1 MRKAYI
7 ADFGAGNTC
16 LYSVVLDTGIADPVP
31 LTDIDGEPSGYA
43 VDKRGNILL
52 GRGLYKLGWDD
63 LSRID
68 KFHINIKA
76 IPNETNAAEMTEYFR
91 MWFQKVKRE
100 HPEEFEDVDEQ
111 YWLIG
116 CPTGDEWKSKETREK
131 YKIIFE
137 KAGFENILV
146 IPESNAALAF
156 YQKTQGALEGVDENA
171 GLILLDQGAYSLD
184 ATYFGNGEIRSVG
197 SYLGA
202 GLVEQLMIHTILYDL
217 ESEYRQGKWEHNSEE
232 VLEYARRLYEKEGE
246 QGGKFRTFL
255 LLGARELKEDYFKR
269 LRNGSLKST
278 SDLTTEIH
286 LSDEVRPLRLFT
298 NRKMME
304 DILNRRSVRSIL
316 RSRYDAL
323 HEEVKKELEKDGQ
336 ECTWTQAFENFLE
349 KVDKMFPDFAASS
362 KSNTDIFKKPVILLT
377 GGGCM
382 MDCVSEKVKM
392 HYPTARVHI
401 DPEAIFAIGKGMA
414 YWAPDKIRAE
424 DLSKAFSD
432 FLEKKEIDEDG
443 QEDLYLCNLF
453 FYTMRSVASNI
464 TQNIMAEEAD
474 ALAEG
479 LKDWKN
485 YQCQSQDIPK
495 RIKSHMNAWQTS
507 TGVNNANKIVEE
519 AIRSLKQNINDQ
531 FKPIFKRVGISD
543 EELLA
548 CDNNVFLSISKRLLE
563 ILFQAIVDHIIKF
576 YKNALNWEV
585 FPNGSKGLFSDK
597 RNDFLV
603 GRSEEL
609 KKFLEDQLEQTRRMC
624 WHLFFKFEYEFG
636 EKIGKDTIYGVYVLE
651 ALGNI
656 YNEIEERK
664 KQLVGKL
671 VIEEY
676 FED

>member
-362 KSNTDIFKKPVILLT
+362 KSNTDIFKKPVF
-377 GGGCM
+377 
-382 MDCVSEKVKM
+382 SKV
-392 HYPTARVHI
+392 ARMV
-401 DPEAIFAIGKGMA
+401 
-414 YWAPDKIRAE
+414 
-424 DLSKAFSD
+424 
-432 FLEKKEIDEDG
+432 
-443 QEDLYLCNLF
+443 
-453 FYTMRSVASNI
+453 
-464 TQNIMAEEAD
+464 
-474 ALAEG
+474 
-479 LKDWKN
+479 
-485 YQCQSQDIPK
+485 
-495 RIKSHMNAWQTS
+495 
-507 TGVNNANKIVEE
+507 
-519 AIRSLKQNINDQ
+519 
-531 FKPIFKRVGISD
+531 
-543 EELLA
+543 
-548 CDNNVFLSISKRLLE
+548 
-563 ILFQAIVDHIIKF
+563 
-576 YKNALNWEV
+576 
-585 FPNGSKGLFSDK
+585 
-597 RNDFLV
+597 
-603 GRSEEL
+603 
-609 KKFLEDQLEQTRRMC
+609 
-624 WHLFFKFEYEFG
+624 
-636 EKIGKDTIYGVYVLE
+636 
-651 ALGNI
+651 
-656 YNEIEERK
+656 
-664 KQLVGKL
+664 
-671 VIEEY
+671 
-676 FED
+676 